1 MSSSSEPV
9 EKVKKPNSWVM
20 HIRNYAKEH
29 NLTYAC
35 ALSEPGCRASYK
47 SKKDLKKEAEPKQ
60 EPKKEEPKKETTLS
74 GAELIAKYLKLLE
87 VYVDRYSQPQFEMI
101 AKKFK
106 SKSAFKDFML
116 SHVDKIEDEE
126 AAINSLRKNMTPVDI
141 NSLTA
146 ENKRLVNMYIKFSK
160 STNRRITSLMN
171 KIKNK

>member
-1 MSSSSEPV
+1 MAVVDKVVNKWV
-9 EKVKKPNSWVM
+9 E
-20 HIRNYAKEH
+20 HIRQYAKE
-29 NLTYAC
+29 NKISYGC

-47 SKKDLKKEAEPKQ
+47 SKKDLKEEAEPKD
-60 EPKKEEPKKETTLS
+60 EPKKEPVKETTLS

-87 VYVDRYSQPQFEMI
+87 VYVDRYSEPQFQII

-126 AAINSLRKNMTPVDI
+126 AAINKLREMMTPVDI

>member
-1 MSSSSEPV
+1 MSTSEPV
-9 EKVKKPNSWVM
+9 EKVKKPNSWVI
-20 HIRNYAKEH
+20 HIKKFSKEH
-29 NLTYAC
+29 NLSYAC
-35 ALSEPGCRASYK
+35 SLGDPRCRASYK
-47 SKKDLKKEAEPKQ
+47 SKKDVKKEA
-60 EPKKEEPKKETTLS
+60 EPKKEEPKKESTLS
-74 GAELIAKYLKLLE
+74 GDELIAKYLKLLD
-87 VYVDRYSQPQFEMI
+87 VYVDRYSEPQFQII

-106 SKSAFKDFML
+106 SKSDFKTFML

-126 AAINSLRKNMTPVDI
+126 ASINKLREMMTPVDI

>member
-1 MSSSSEPV
+1 MSSSEPV
-9 EKVKKPNSWVM
+9 EKVKKSNAWVE
-20 HIRNYAKEH
+20 HIRQFAKD
-29 NLTYAC
+29 NKVSYGC
-35 ALSEPGCRASYK
+35 ALGMPECRASYK
-47 SKKDLKKEAEPKQ
+47 SKKDVKKEV
-60 EPKKEEPKKETTLS
+60 EPKKEPKKEPVKESTLS

-87 VYVDRYSQPQFEMI
+87 VYVDRYSESQFQII

-126 AAINSLRKNMTPVDI
+126 ASINKLREMMTPVDI

-171 KIKNK
+171 KIKGK